1 MIKEQVS
8 QALLTLIQ
16 KGQPLAKI
24 TVSQLLKQA
33 KISRQTFYNHF
44 LDKDDLIQYIYTTKI
59 LGGFAQSNQTF
70 DFCQELTQVYEKM
83 QNYRSFM
90 QQACLLTGPN
100 SLKAYM
106 FKHCEDFDLKW
117 HQHLYGPTSM
127 PEKLVLATKYHATA
141 SSSMTLSWI
150 LADFPT
156 SSYEMAKLITQMRSV
171 GMEQFLGD
179 KNPYVMQKFDNFNQ
193 VSKGR

>member
-1 MIKEQVS
+1 MIKEQIS

-16 KGQPLAKI
+16 TGEVLDKV

-44 LDKDDLIQYIYTTKI
+44 LDKDDLIQYVYTTRI
-59 LGGFAQSNQTF
+59 LGGFAKTNQTF
-70 DFCQELTQVYEKM
+70 DFCQELTQVYDKM
-83 QNYRSFM
+83 QSYRTFI
-90 QQACLLTGPN
+90 QQACLLSGPN
-100 SLKAYM
+100 SLKEYM
-106 FKHCEDFDLKW
+106 FKHCEDFDLQW
-117 HQHLYGPTSM
+117 HQYLYGSKPM
-127 PEKLVLATKYHATA
+127 PKRLVLATKYHALA

-156 SSYEMAKLITQMRSV
+156 SSFEMAKLITQMRNI

-179 KNPYVMQKFDNFNQ
+179 KNPYIIQ
-193 VSKGR
+193 S